1 MKKEKVVFMAKQNL
15 LYDSFYYDVSQ
26 EEVEAKENT
35 KICELHDQTYNA
47 ILVKPGK
54 LYNELDAKLAFY
66 FKNSKLKRIVFMIEN
81 NNFNK
86 IIDIIQKQGYIATI
100 GGESKNISTLFAG
113 FIGSSK
119 NIKLFD
125 FIEEEKKWNEFKA
138 DLNKK
143 PNKFAHGIIF
153 FKGIDIEKAD
163 CYAQLYENI
172 SDDAIAIYMN
182 IDSFLSRIYVGF
194 CVPKKELMES
204 I

>member
-1 MKKEKVVFMAKQNL
+1 M
-15 LYDSFYYDVSQ
+15 
-26 EEVEAKENT
+26 
-35 KICELHDQTYNA
+35 
-47 ILVKPGK
+47 
-54 LYNELDAKLAFY
+54 
-66 FKNSKLKRIVFMIEN
+66 
-81 NNFNK
+81 
-86 IIDIIQKQGYIATI
+86 
-100 GGESKNISTLFAG
+100 
-113 FIGSSK
+113 
-119 NIKLFD
+119 
-125 FIEEEKKWNEFKA
+125 
-138 DLNKK
+138 NKK